1 MLRARQP
8 WRELSAGLERA
19 RWRRIEPLAMLLLG
33 LLASCSTRTALVQA
47 PTSGPADV
55 EIDDVLPL
63 RLPDPPQMPAGLPG
77 VCVVGE
83 GEDCSPLLA
92 GDVVVPPLRWV
103 ELGLYLSRWAQ
114 YPGLVSG
121 LVADRDGIWRLVG
134 TEALDAYTAEVTAR
148 QIESEAA
155 RASDWPEW
163 QVWIAIGIGVAL
175 GAAGGVVGG
184 VLLAVSR

>member
-1 MLRARQP
+1 LLRARQP

-33 LLASCSTRTALVQA
+33 LLASCSTHTALAPA
-47 PTSGPADV
+47 PTSGPAAV

-83 GEDCSPLLA
+83 GEDCSPLLT

-114 YPGLVSG
+114 YPGLVRG
-121 LVADRDGIWRLVG
+121 LVADRDGIWRLVAS
-134 TEALDAYTAEVTAR
+134 EALDAYAAEVMVA
-148 QIESEAA
+148 QVEAEAA
-155 RASDWPEW
+155 SASDWPEW
-163 QVWIAIGIGVAL
+163 QVWVAVVIGVVL

>member
-1 MLRARQP
+1 
-8 WRELSAGLERA
+8 
-19 RWRRIEPLAMLLLG
+19 
-33 LLASCSTRTALVQA
+33 
-47 PTSGPADV
+47 
-55 EIDDVLPL
+55 
-63 RLPDPPQMPAGLPG
+63 MPAGLPG
-77 VCVVGE
+77 VCVVAE

-121 LVADRDGIWRLVG
+121 IVADRDGIWRLVAS
-134 TEALDAYTAEVTAR
+134 EALDAYAAEVTAR
-148 QIESEAA
+148 QIEAEVA

-163 QVWIAIGIGVAL
+163 QVWVAVGIGVVL